1 MGLLPWLIVGTHV
14 AWWNHSLMSEVVMNG
29 RHGDGSKPQV
39 GWPMVVAL
47 ALVLVAVVCGVGW
60 LLLG

>member
-1 MGLLPWLIVGTHV
+1 MPGTHV

-60 LLLG
+60 LVLG